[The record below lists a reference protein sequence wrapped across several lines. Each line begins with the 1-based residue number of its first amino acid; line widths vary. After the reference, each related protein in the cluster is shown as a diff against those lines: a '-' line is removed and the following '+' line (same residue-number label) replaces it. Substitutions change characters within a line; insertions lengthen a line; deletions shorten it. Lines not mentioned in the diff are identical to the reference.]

1 MGVFKK
7 QTKVPPEPTTPVYK
21 FSRLFDRPE
30 PEGLD
35 TDDAEMRF
43 WLPEAGRVALDEV
56 TTFLD
61 VTEAFWLRATFVS
74 FLYGEHE
81 YRRTF
86 AQRVGFFGSQRF
98 VSRKSASHGV
108 LFSIAPRAEGEDDT
122 RPTVRKI
129 EIIPS
134 LGKNVFPVKVLV
146 PREIKRDMQEM
157 ADAEKET
164 LSVFIRKL
172 LLAKLLGQVIAP
184 HPLSGMTAARI
195 ERADRWSEFEISS
208 QEIPVDQKT
217 DDDKEP
223 EWL

>member
-7 QTKVPPEPTTPVYK
+7 KAKVLPEPPTPAYK
-21 FSRLFDRPE
+21 FSMLFDRPE

-35 TDDAEMRF
+35 TDDAELRF

-74 FLYGEHE
+74 FLYGERE
-81 YRRTF
+81 YRRMF

-98 VSRKSASHGV
+98 VSRKSASHSGK
-108 LFSIAPRAEGEDDT
+108 FSIADNDDARSAVRA
-122 RPTVRKI
+122 I
-129 EIIPS
+129 EVIPE
-134 LGKNVFPVKVLV
+134 LGKNMFPVKTLV
-146 PREIKRDMQEM
+146 PSAIKRDLQERT
-157 ADAEKET
+157 DAEKET

-172 LLAKLLGQVIAP
+172 LLSKLLGQVVAP
-184 HPLSGMTAARI
+184 HPLSDMTAARI